1 MRGQRGTQKELR
13 DSWAAPV
20 QDAGLATL
28 PLISALH
35 RPQLD
40 TREVQLEELEA
51 GRGNEQDQ
59 GCLGLAGGWGPHPH
73 PHLWEGNGRSSWRW
87 KLLRKDCSPRAGA
100 ESLLLWVEHKRAGE
114 AGRGGAKPQGL
125 EGEVVGAPGHRQ
137 TPGSP

>member
-1 MRGQRGTQKELR
+1 M
-13 DSWAAPV
+13 
-20 QDAGLATL
+20 
-28 PLISALH
+28 
-35 RPQLD
+35 
-40 TREVQLEELEA
+40 EELEA

-125 EGEVVGAPGHRQ
+125 EGEVAGAPGHRQ